1 MADTKIMSNGQVT
14 VWWVPPAGIA
24 DFRSPTAAEVNAG
37 INLSPAI
44 AWDGFELGATESN
57 DLDDRS
63 LVDAGNAVTRGFEQ
77 FSAALPMFR
86 SLDPND
92 VTSDYV
98 KAFETFRVGRVNGYL
113 IERVIA
119 PAAGPM
125 APAAEGDVVSVY
137 RFMSDYVSDD
147 TEGEDSYKFEVG
159 FLPQGDLIVNTQIKN
174 TTPVTVT
181 PATLPVTV
189 GDVETVTATLGT
201 RNYTQGV
208 TWATSDPTVAQVTPN
223 GVVIGRSAGTASIT
237 ATHPAATGPGTVA
250 VTVS

>member
-1 MADTKIMSNGQVT
+1 MADTKIMSNAQVT
-14 VWWVPPAGIA
+14 VWWVPAAGIA

-77 FSAALPMFR
+77 FAATLPMFR

-119 PAAGPM
+119 PTAGPM
-125 APAAEGDVVSVY
+125 APAAAGDVVSVY

-159 FLPQGDLIVNTQIKN
+159 FLPQGELIVNTQIKN
-174 TTPVTVT
+174 ASPVTVT
-181 PATLPVTV
+181 PATLAATV
-189 GDVETVTATLGT
+189 GAVETVTATLGT
-201 RNYTQGV
+201 RDYTQGV
-208 TWATSDPTVAQVTPN
+208 TWVSSDPAVAQVTPN
-223 GVVIGRSAGTASIT
+223 GVVVPLSAGTATIS
-237 ATHPAATGPGTVA
+237 ATHPAATGPGA
-250 VTVS
+250 VTVTVT